1 MMNERLKELIQLY
14 IDGRLDGE
22 QSEEVKRLIKSDA
35 EAKSFYKGLVEVQ
48 KKVKKLE
55 HKAAFAEFAERW
67 PRRVRTEHEKIILRR
82 RTIRVVSSLA
92 AVTVVAFVG
101 FGLLRAGLVTTKD
114 AAEPMVAEESVMM
127 AVAEDADVMA
137 KNGSATEAPM
147 MESAPAEMGD
157 STAAAGNAA
166 ETEEEMSDAAA
177 DERTAD
183 DWMPENAFVIESD
196 EGNAEDFFEALLTL
210 TEEQIEQPV
219 IEENRV
225 LLLLNEENI
234 DIVLKFLNEKEII
247 TDGMEIGMTLVIIF
261 NE

>member
-1 MMNERLKELIQLY
+1 MKGLAKLTMMNERMKELIQLY

-35 EAKSFYKGLVEVQ
+35 EAKSFYKGLVEIQ

-67 PRRVRTEHEKIILRR
+67 PRRVRTEHEKMILRR

-101 FGLLRAGLVTTKD
+101 FELLRAGLVTTKD

-137 KNGSATEAPM
+137 KNGVATGAPM
-147 MESAPAEMGD
+147 MESAPA
-157 STAAAGNAA
+157 AGSAA
-166 ETEEEMSDAAA
+166 ETEQEMSDSAS

-183 DWMPENAFVIESD
+183 DWMPENAFVVESD
-196 EGNAEDFFEALLTL
+196 AGNAEDYLEALLTL
-210 TEEQIEQPV
+210 TEEQSEQPV
-219 IEENRV
+219 MEENRV
-225 LLLLNEENI
+225 LLLLNEENF
-234 DIVLKFLNEKEII
+234 DVVLNFLNEKEIM
-247 TDGMEIGMTLVIIF
+247 TEGMEIGMTLVMILD
-261 NE
+261 E